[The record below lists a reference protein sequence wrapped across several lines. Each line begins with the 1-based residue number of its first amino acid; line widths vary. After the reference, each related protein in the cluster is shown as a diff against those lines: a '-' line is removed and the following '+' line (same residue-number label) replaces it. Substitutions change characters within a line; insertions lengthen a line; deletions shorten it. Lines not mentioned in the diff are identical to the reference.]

1 LKNGPKILA
10 AAAAGSFLFKVFYV
24 KRVALSLNL
33 PTAAAAVELF
43 SLFNKIDSHKSIKR
57 NTVLKSREMMEGGG
71 IITMIVA
78 VRAHLSSCSY
88 GSKTKT
94 PKKNI

>member
-57 NTVLKSREMMEGGG
+57 NTVLKSKRERWKEEE
-71 IITMIVA
+71 
-78 VRAHLSSCSY
+78 
-88 GSKTKT
+88 
-94 PKKNI
+94 